1 MSDLIQG
8 LGFGLILQISVGPV
22 CIAVLHK
29 GIAQGFV
36 HAFAMAWGAALVD
49 TLYISLS
56 MVGVSALLRF
66 ESARL
71 AIGIGGALLLLF
83 FGTRYLRAPANI
95 AEAQHRS
102 ESPLKSFAY
111 GIVLTL
117 TNPLTIL
124 FWAGVLGAM
133 MSTHTFDQPR
143 GTVYFAIGCVSATLL
158 FLTAVAFA
166 GHLLE
171 RLLDERLALWLNR
184 AVGPFL
190 IGFAIK
196 LSVDLF
202 WRS

>member
-22 CIAVLHK
+22 CIAVLHRS
-29 GIAQGFV
+29 IAQGFLR
-36 HAFAMAWGAALVD
+36 AFAMAWGAALVD
-49 TLYISLS
+49 ALYIALS
-56 MVGVSALLRF
+56 MAGVSALLQF

-83 FGTRYLRAPANI
+83 FGLRYLRAPAKI
-95 AEAQHRS
+95 TQAQQHG

-111 GIVLTL
+111 GVILTL

-133 MSTHTFDQPR
+133 MSTRSFDQP
-143 GTVYFAIGCVSATLL
+143 GGMVYFAIGCVSATLL
-158 FLTAVAFA
+158 FLSAVALA

-171 RLLDERLALWLNR
+171 RLLNDRLALWLNR
-184 AVGPFL
+184 AVGLFL

-196 LSVDLF
+196 LGVDLL
-202 WRS
+202 WKR